1 MKQQFVETIKI
12 KEGQAQAIAYHQ
24 ERMERTIRHF
34 FPSLGF
40 ASMPS
45 LERLLA
51 PKAHMDLYKARVVYG
66 EPGVESIE
74 YAPYS
79 MREVHSLQV
88 VEDDNI
94 TYNFKSTNRD
104 CLNALAARKGGC
116 DEIIIVKR
124 GLVRDTSYTNVA
136 LYDGKLWLTPRQPL
150 LLGTKRAYL
159 LEKKLIQEA
168 DLTLDDLRKAQ
179 KVSLFNAMIE
189 LEEREVTIA
198 HVHF

>member
-12 KEGQAQAIAYHQ
+12 KEGRAQAIAYHQ

-34 FPSLGF
+34 FLSLGF

-51 PKAHMDLYKARVVYG
+51 PKVHMELYKARVVYG
-66 EPGVESIE
+66 ESGVESIE

-189 LEEREVTIA
+189 LGEREVTIA

>member
-34 FPSLGF
+34 FPSFGV
-40 ASMPS
+40 ASMPL

-51 PKAHMDLYKARVVYG
+51 PKAHMDFYKARVVYG
-66 EPGVESIE
+66 ESGVESIE

-79 MREVHSLQV
+79 MREIHSLQV
-88 VEDDNI
+88 IEDDNI

-104 CLNALAARKGGC
+104 CLNALAARKGSC
-116 DEIIIVKR
+116 DEVIIVKR

-189 LEEREVTIA
+189 LGEREVTIA

>member
-1 MKQQFVETIKI
+1 
-12 KEGQAQAIAYHQ
+12 
-24 ERMERTIRHF
+24 
-34 FPSLGF
+34 
-40 ASMPS
+40 MPL

-51 PKAHMDLYKARVVYG
+51 PKAHMDFYKARVVYG
-66 EPGVESIE
+66 ESGVESIE

-79 MREVHSLQV
+79 MREIHSLQV
-88 VEDDNI
+88 IEDDNI

-104 CLNALAARKGGC
+104 CLNALAARKGSC
-116 DEIIIVKR
+116 DEVIIVKR

-189 LEEREVTIA
+189 LGEREVTIA

>member
-1 MKQQFVETIKI
+1 
-12 KEGQAQAIAYHQ
+12 
-24 ERMERTIRHF
+24 
-34 FPSLGF
+34 
-40 ASMPS
+40 
-45 LERLLA
+45 
-51 PKAHMDLYKARVVYG
+51 
-66 EPGVESIE
+66 
-74 YAPYS
+74 
-79 MREVHSLQV
+79 MREIHSLQV
-88 VEDDNI
+88 VEDNNI

-189 LEEREVTIA
+189 LVEREVTIA

>member
-12 KEGQAQAIAYHQ
+12 KEGRAQAIAYHQ

-34 FPSLGF
+34 FPSLGV

-51 PKAHMDLYKARVVYG
+51 PKAHMELYKARVVYG
-66 EPGVESIE
+66 ESGVESIE

-189 LEEREVTIA
+189 LGEREVTIA